1 MLGAIIGDI
10 VGSVYEFNNIKTKE
24 FEFFNKYGRFTD
36 DTVMSLAVCDAL
48 LRCSEDRSALA
59 DATVACM
66 QLFGRAYPKAG
77 YGGHFREWL
86 TDADPKPYR
95 SWGNGSAM
103 RVSGCAWAAD
113 SLEEALEL
121 AKITASV
128 THDHP
133 EGIKGA
139 QAAAAAVYLARTG
152 SSKAEIRDHIE
163 KNFYTLDFTLDDI
176 REDYRFD
183 VSCQGSVPQAI
194 EAFLESVTF
203 EDAIRN
209 AVSIGGDS
217 DTVAAI
223 TGSIAEAFYG
233 IPEDLRRCALTYLDG
248 PLTHVL
254 NSFEAKYGAGKIL
267 P

>member
-1 MLGAIIGDI
+1 MLGAMIGDI
-10 VGSVYEFNNIKTKE
+10 AGSVYEHNNIKTKE

-36 DTVMSLAVCDAL
+36 DTVMSVAVCDAL
-48 LRCSEDRSALA
+48 LHCAEDRSGLA
-59 DATVACM
+59 NATVACM

-77 YGGHFREWL
+77 YGGRFRNWL
-86 TDADPKPYR
+86 TDKDPKPYR

-113 SLEEALEL
+113 SLEDALAL
-121 AKITASV
+121 AEITAAV

-163 KNFYTLDFTLDDI
+163 KNFYPLDFTLDDI

-194 EAFLESVTF
+194 EAFLESVSF

-233 IPEDLRRCALTYLDG
+233 IPEDIRRRALTYLDG

-254 NSFEAKYGAGKIL
+254 NKFETKYGAGKIL